1 MLIFADENIKSFTME
16 EQKTTDLTTEKLSKA
31 QRTIAVVLAEIQG
44 EGHSKIMPFDIGGV
58 EIRMLRYAAINGI
71 TLGSDRLY
79 MSAKQLTHAIRQSK
93 RCKGLAVD
101 LIELIN
107 FPTARFK
114 MELYYDKECFIY
126 TNGISKFIVHPNY
139 EIKIS
144 RGKVKVVNFITAT
157 KIKDPAEF
165 TLPKYIKI

>member
-1 MLIFADENIKSFTME
+1 
-16 EQKTTDLTTEKLSKA
+16 
-31 QRTIAVVLAEIQG
+31 
-44 EGHSKIMPFDIGGV
+44 
-58 EIRMLRYAAINGI
+58 
-71 TLGSDRLY
+71 
-79 MSAKQLTHAIRQSK
+79 
-93 RCKGLAVD
+93 
-101 LIELIN
+101 
-107 FPTARFK
+107 

-144 RGKVKVVNFITAT
+144 RRKVKVVNFITAT

>member
-1 MLIFADENIKSFTME
+1 ME
-16 EQKTTDLTTEKLSKA
+16 EQETSNLATEELSKA
-31 QRTIAVVLAEIQG
+31 QRTIAIVLAEIQK
-44 EGHSKIMPFDIGGV
+44 EGYSKIMPFDIGEV

-93 RCKGLAVD
+93 QGKGLAVD
-101 LIELIN
+101 FMELIN

-114 MELYYDKECFIY
+114 MDLYYDKECFIY
-126 TNGISKFIVHPNY
+126 NNGTSKFIVHPNY
-139 EIKIS
+139 EIKVS
-144 RGKVKVVNFITAT
+144 RGKVKVVNFITTT